1 MTVKELYDWAVKND
15 ALDLEIEI
23 PYRDS
28 GGYYYGASDCEPCIS
43 NEPQIS
49 YHKERVVEL

>member
-1 MTVKELYDWAVKND
+1 MTIKQLYDWAVKNN

-28 GGYYYGASDCEPCIS
+28 GGYYYGADDCDPQIS
-43 NEPQIS
+43 NEPQLP
-49 YHKERVVEL
+49 YHHNCVVEL

>member
-23 PYRDS
+23 PYRD
-28 GGYYYGASDCEPCIS
+28 GGGFYYGADDCDPSIS
-43 NEPQIS
+43 NAPQLS